1 MDRLIPIINK
11 LQDIFS
17 TIGTE
22 VNIDLPQIV
31 VVGSQS
37 SGKSSVLEALV
48 GKDFLPRGSGIVTRR
63 PLVLQL
69 NNIKEELEWGEFLHK
84 PNEKIYNFSG
94 ILQEIEIE
102 TNRISGTDRG
112 ISNTPINLKIYSHK
126 VLNLTLVDLPGIT
139 RVPVGQQPQDIEK
152 QIRNMIKNYITKP
165 NTIILAIT
173 AANTDL
179 SNSDAIQ
186 LAKEV
191 DPEGDRTIGVITKID
206 IMDKGTDALDMLL
219 GRVIPLKHGFVGVVN
234 RSQLDIKNNK
244 TIEEALQAE
253 KEYFSSHE
261 LYSKISEKLGTRYLA
276 ETLNKILIQHI
287 NKCLPD
293 LRGKI
298 TYMLNQKQAELISYG
313 DELMNSKNGQLGK
326 CLQIIT
332 EFCNQY
338 KNAIDGKITT
348 LNELYGGAR
357 IKYIFNESFIKCIDS
372 INPEET
378 LTDYEIR
385 TAIGN
390 ATGPKIALFVP
401 EEAFEL
407 LVRSQ
412 IEYLQGP
419 CMQCI
424 EIVYDELERIINKI
438 DLKEYYR
445 YMNLK
450 SKLIEI
456 LNKVLNKYKNPSKE
470 MIGNIIRMELAFIN
484 TNHPDFI
491 GSEKAMIAVREKI
504 KSKKEQQS
512 IPTITTNSN
521 VTGNTQKFFNTF
533 FEEKAVGMKSNNNV
547 INHDMVNMVNQN
559 IGRFNIENIPLNLQP
574 KVMPSD
580 KEVFEME
587 LIKHL
592 IISYFGIVRKNIK
605 DMVPKTIM
613 YFLVNQSKENIRDEL
628 LRELY
633 NEEIV
638 EKILIE
644 TPDIKTKR
652 DTCNKSIRVLS
663 EALKVLDETNI
674 RN

>member
-11 LQDIFS
+11 LQDIFI
-17 TIGTE
+17 TIGTD

-69 NNIKEELEWGEFLHK
+69 NNIKEEAEWGEFLHK
-84 PNEKIYNFSG
+84 PNEKIYNFSD
-94 ILQEIEIE
+94 ILLEIEIE

-112 ISNTPINLKIYSHK
+112 ISNNPINLKIYSHK

-139 RVPVGQQPQDIEK
+139 RVPVGQQPPDIEK

-244 TIEEALQAE
+244 TIEEALLAE
-253 KEYFSSHE
+253 KEYFSNHE

-276 ETLNKILIQHI
+276 ETLNRILIQHI

-298 TYMLNQKQAELISYG
+298 IYMLNQKQTELISYG
-313 DELMNSKNGQLGK
+313 DELMNSKNGQLSK

-357 IKYIFNESFIKCIDS
+357 IKYIFNESFMKCIDS

-390 ATGPKIALFVP
+390 ATGPKVALFVP

-419 CMQCI
+419 CIQCI
-424 EIVYDELERIINKI
+424 EKVYEELERIVNKI

-450 SKLIEI
+450 SKLLEI

-470 MIGNIIRMELAFIN
+470 MINNIIRMELAFIN

-491 GSEKAMIAVREKI
+491 SCDKAVMTVKEKI
-504 KSKKEQQS
+504 GKVKKEQQT
-512 IPTITTNSN
+512 IPVISANSN
-521 VTGNTQKFFNTF
+521 SNENTQKFFNTF
-533 FEEKAVGMKSNNNV
+533 FEEKDIGMK
-547 INHDMVNMVNQN
+547 ITPNMPNQN

-580 KEVFEME
+580 KEIFEME

-605 DMVPKTIM
+605 DIVPKTIM
-613 YFLVNQSKENIRDEL
+613 YFLVNQSKENIQNEL
-628 LRELY
+628 LSELY

-652 DTCNKSIRVLS
+652 DTCNQSVRVLS